1 MTAPYTPDR
10 RRWGVVAA
18 ATLGMGAGF
27 GGMTTVSS
35 LIAPLE
41 SDLGVLR
48 SDVSLAYTLT
58 TLGVAL
64 GGLYVGRLT
73 DRHSTRPIVM
83 AGAAIVG
90 FALILV
96 AGQTRL
102 EAIQGLY
109 LTAGFLGFSCLYG
122 PLLTTTALW
131 FADRGGLA
139 LGLVTMGGTIG
150 QAVVPMAF
158 DTLAGHLG
166 WRAGLSCLG
175 LAYIGGVAPL
185 MWFVRKPPV
194 PAGAPATTTHQG
206 WPLPSAVSV
215 TLLAGAAMLCCL
227 VMATPLVH
235 LMPLA
240 LAGGADG
247 ETASAVLAT
256 MMVAGCVSR
265 VVAGAVADRL
275 GALVTYAL
283 VSAAQTAAVC
293 LFIVPPEGIALHAA
307 AAAYGLAFGG
317 VMTGLVCTVRAAV
330 PSAMLG
336 RSMSVVGLAAWV
348 GMGIGGYQGGLCF
361 DLTGS
366 YATSFANAA
375 LAGVANLGVLA
386 LLGLW
391 LWRVKD
397 RSPMLE
403 RSVA

>member
-1 MTAPYTPDR
+1 MTAPCTPDR

-48 SDVSLAYTLT
+48 SDISLAYTLT
-58 TLGVAL
+58 TLGIAL

-73 DRHSTRPIVM
+73 DRYSTRPIVM

-90 FALILV
+90 LALVLV

-102 EAIQGLY
+102 AVIQGLY

-131 FADRGGLA
+131 FPDRGGLA
-139 LGLVTMGGTIG
+139 LGIVTMGGTIG
-150 QAVVPMAF
+150 QAVVPVAF
-158 DTLAGHLG
+158 DAIAGHLG
-166 WRAGLSCLG
+166 WRAGLACLG
-175 LAYIGGVAPL
+175 LLYIGGVAPL
-185 MWFVRKPPV
+185 LWFVRKPPV
-194 PAGAPATTTHQG
+194 PVGALVRTAYQG
-206 WPLPSAVSV
+206 WPLPHGVSV
-215 TLLAGAAMLCCL
+215 TFLAGAAMLCCV

-247 ETASAVLAT
+247 ETASAVMAT
-256 MMVAGCVSR
+256 MMGAGCISR
-265 VVAGAVADRL
+265 VLAGVVADRF
-275 GALVTYAL
+275 GALATYAL
-283 VSAAQTAAVC
+283 VSSAQTATVC
-293 LFIVPPEGIALHAA
+293 LFIVPPGGMALHAA
-307 AAAYGLAFGG
+307 AAAYGFAFGG
-317 VMTGLVCTVRAAV
+317 VMTGLVCTVKVAV

-348 GMGIGGYQGGLCF
+348 GMGAGGYQGGLCF

-366 YATSFANAA
+366 YATSFTNAA
-375 LAGVANLGVLA
+375 LAGVANLAVLA

-391 LWRVKD
+391 LWRMQA
-397 RSPMLE
+397 RSPMI
-403 RSVA
+403 RRRAA